1 MNKMPKYNNPP
12 APPSSS
18 RSQENDADFV
28 SLGVHTINTGNT
40 EFAALF
46 TEESKRIFDYEEV
59 KPIDVKQGFR
69 GYVPWGTDN
78 EQPYQVIE
86 KIRDDEV
93 MSSNMWFNINT
104 AYGRGFRYTNPDG
117 SPVTNPVIKKFFRR
131 NNFVKFWA
139 EQFTDIKHFLFSI
152 GVIIL
157 DAEGKHI
164 VQIRHK
170 EAINCRFETCNPD
183 TGDIENVF
191 YANWKDKPKNDQVQA
206 IPLLDMDD
214 PVGDLMVR
222 LGLEEDPAT
231 GKKSKPVKAR
241 MFAFINRIPTA
252 GEKYYPFPYYAAT
265 FNSGWY
271 DIKTMIP
278 TAKKAKM
285 RNGMMLRYIVYM
297 HKDYFAKLFESEKI
311 TDPKKQKERKTL
323 EINNIKT
330 FLAGEENAGKQW
342 TTSYYFDPNGN
353 EIKMVRIERVDKDK
367 EGGDWIEDSEEA
379 ANIVSY
385 AMSVHPS
392 LIGSSPGKNKSINGT
407 EARELFT
414 MKQALERLPRDI
426 MLQPFYMLNDLNG
439 WDLEFDIP
447 DLMLTTLDQKTD
459 AKEVSTKQ
467 KPAEDD
473 TAND

>member
-1 MNKMPKYNNPP
+1 MTNKTQP
-12 APPSSS
+12 ATT
-18 RSQENDADFV
+18 DFV
-28 SLGVHTINTGNT
+28 SMGVHTISTGNT

-46 TEESKRIFDYEEV
+46 TEDNKRIFDYEEV
-59 KPIDVKQGFR
+59 KPVEVKKGFR

-78 EQPYQVIE
+78 EQPYLVIE
-86 KIRDDEV
+86 KIRNDEV

-104 AYGRGFRYTNPDG
+104 AYGRGFQYTNPDG
-117 SPVTNPVIKKFFRR
+117 TPVTDPLIKKFFRR
-131 NNFVKFWA
+131 NNLVKFWS

-157 DAEGKHI
+157 DQEGKTI

-183 TGDIENVF
+183 TGDIENIF
-191 YANWKDKPKNDQVQA
+191 YANWKDKPKDDQVQA

-222 LGLEEDPAT
+222 LGMEDDPAT
-231 GKKSKPVKAR
+231 GKKRKQTKDR
-241 MFAFINRIPTA
+241 IFAFINRIPTA

-278 TAKKAKM
+278 AAKKAKM
-285 RNGMMLRYIVYM
+285 RNGMMLRYVVYL
-297 HKDYFAKLFESEKI
+297 HKDYFTKLFEAEKI

-330 FLAGEENAGKQW
+330 FLSGEENAGKQW
-342 TTSYYFDPNGN
+342 TSSYYFDPNGN

-379 ANIVSY
+379 SNILSY
-385 AMSVHPS
+385 AMGVHPS
-392 LIGSSPGKNKSINGT
+392 LIGSSPGSNKSINGT

-414 MKQALERLPRDI
+414 MKQAMERLPRDI
-426 MLQPFYMLNDLNG
+426 MLQPFYMLNDVNG
-439 WDLEFDIP
+439 WDLEYDIP

-459 AKEVSTKQ
+459 AKEVTTK

-473 TAND
+473 TINT